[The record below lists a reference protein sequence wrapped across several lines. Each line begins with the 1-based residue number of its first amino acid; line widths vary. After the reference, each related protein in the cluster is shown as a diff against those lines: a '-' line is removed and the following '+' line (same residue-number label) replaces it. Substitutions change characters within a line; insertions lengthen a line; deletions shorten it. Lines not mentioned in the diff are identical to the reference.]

1 MTGRSDHMFVDAVQ
15 SSPDASARG
24 RLRRHQALKVIDLN
38 DGNRNR
44 KQRISE
50 FEVWT
55 PFNEIALLPSRFR
68 MSLSCREFAI
78 AIFGKCRVLAS
89 SRAVSAVHSRS
100 RTRRASLCSRGH
112 LYDFLLNGESDQLR
126 FVMDF
131 EFAHEIELVGFHGLY
146 AQT

>member
-1 MTGRSDHMFVDAVQ
+1 MAATATESRESVI
-15 SSPDASARG
+15 
-24 RLRRHQALKVIDLN
+24 LRYGAPLN
-38 DGNRNR
+38 
-44 KQRISE
+44 
-50 FEVWT
+50 EV
-55 PFNEIALLPSRFR
+55 ALLPSRFR
-68 MSLSCREFAI
+68 MNPSCREF

-89 SRAVSAVHSRS
+89 SRAAVHSRS
-100 RTRRASLCSRGH
+100 RTRRASSCSRGH

>member
-1 MTGRSDHMFVDAVQ
+1 MAATATESRESVI
-15 SSPDASARG
+15 
-24 RLRRHQALKVIDLN
+24 LRYGAPLN
-38 DGNRNR
+38 
-44 KQRISE
+44 
-50 FEVWT
+50 EV
-55 PFNEIALLPSRFR
+55 ALLPSRFR
-68 MSLSCREFAI
+68 MNPSCREF

-100 RTRRASLCSRGH
+100 RTRRAPSCSRGH